1 MKCLLWI
8 ELKKIIMYIELV
20 YGFVKTDKKN
30 DLWAAGT
37 LSVSREE
44 FILSM
49 RRVCVCVCVI
59 FGRSQRKFIGVGW
72 GFMQR

>member
-1 MKCLLWI
+1 M
-8 ELKKIIMYIELV
+8 

-49 RRVCVCVCVI
+49 RRVCVCVCYFRAKPTKI
-59 FGRSQRKFIGVGW
+59 YWCRVGIHAALSSLPKCV
-72 GFMQR
+72 